1 MPVWPFRTKSPELD
15 EWRKHLTPE
24 RRAMFKARGRQ
35 TVQFDVSHHIYRD
48 PEKQMAALAWLS
60 GLDERDD
67 LFKALGIL
75 VGVGALV
82 IALFTVF

>member
-35 TVQFDVSHHIYRD
+35 TVQFDVSHQRYRD
-48 PEKQMAALAWLS
+48 PEKLMAALAWLS
-60 GLDERDD
+60 GLDERED
-67 LFKALGIL
+67 LFKTLGIL

>member
-24 RRAMFKARGRQ
+24 RRVMFKARGRQ
-35 TVQFDVSHHIYRD
+35 TVQFDVSHRPYRD

-60 GLDERDD
+60 GLDERED
-67 LFKALGIL
+67 LFKTLGIL
-75 VGVGALV
+75 VGISALV
-82 IALFTVF
+82 IALITVL